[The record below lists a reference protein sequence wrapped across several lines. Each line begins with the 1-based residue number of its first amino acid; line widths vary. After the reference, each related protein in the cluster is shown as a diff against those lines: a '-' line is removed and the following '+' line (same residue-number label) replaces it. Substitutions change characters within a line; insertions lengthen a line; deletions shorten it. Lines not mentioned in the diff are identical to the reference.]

1 MYARVCM
8 CVLTDHSPHI
18 IYTLSSFRD
27 TELAQL
33 PVGLLNTLKL
43 KQPQVVGRMID
54 ILGEKILGGY
64 TRLSSHQPSE

>member
-1 MYARVCM
+1 M
-8 CVLTDHSPHI
+8 CTHTLI
-18 IYTLSSFRD
+18 IGD

-54 ILGEKILGGY
+54 MLGEKILGGY
-64 TRLSSHQPSE
+64 TRMSSNQPSE